1 MCFFQFDIRRKR
13 LRPLLLGIML
23 SSSLF
28 VSAILI
34 SGCNSGGGSEPV
46 ITIKPSQAILLPGQ
60 TLQFN
65 VARNQAPVANPM
77 WFVNDVAGGSASIGT
92 INSSG
97 LYTAPTTSTPAEVQV
112 KVSDPVQGGFS
123 APVMVSFFDPAH
135 MQPGTVSSST
145 NPLVAAYAITAPLGT
160 SAQIQFGTTTN
171 YGLTTWAQPA
181 PEAGG
186 QINILVAGMRA
197 SSTYHMQAIIHLPNG
212 NTVLDTDHVFTTGA
226 IPAALLPNITIQQGN
241 GMTPASGV
249 ELLDLIEQT
258 SQTTLTAVVTDLEG
272 NVVWYYP
279 MQPDE
284 PFPIKLLPNG
294 HMLLVEQAHQLVQEI
309 DLAGNVIWQLS
320 LADIQQ
326 KLAAVGIT
334 WPLAIGTGGLHHD
347 IQKLPNGHLIL
358 LVNYTLTLTDQP
370 GSPTV
375 TGDGLIDWDPQ
386 NGPVWAWSTFEHIPL
401 AHAPYGASDWTHAN
415 AVVYSPNDGN
425 LLLSM
430 RNQNW
435 IVKIRYENGA
445 GDGSILWHLGPGG
458 DFTLP
463 NGQAPMEWNYGQHY
477 PTFQGTATDGI
488 FPLLLFNNGNG
499 RLNASN
505 VPCGTAGGDTCYSSV
520 PLYQLNEYTLEA
532 EVLSEYRP
540 ISPNQLQLSAF
551 SVCCGSTN
559 LLPNGDLEYD
569 VALDQNTPGASYIQE
584 VTQEQTPQRV
594 WGMNIFGQLAY
605 RGFRIPSLYPGV
617 SWTQAAIAAANVNA
631 SAQPARKADLK
642 QAEPFAPK

>member
-1 MCFFQFDIRRKR
+1 LRR
-13 LRPLLLGIML
+13 LVLGMML
-23 SSSLF
+23 SGSIF
-28 VSAILI
+28 VFF
-34 SGCNSGGGSEPV
+34 GCNGGARSEPV
-46 ITIKPSQAILLPGQ
+46 IAIKPSQAILLPGQ
-60 TLQFN
+60 TLQFS
-65 VARNQAPVANPM
+65 VADNRAPVANLM

-92 INSSG
+92 ISPSG
-97 LYTAPTTSTPAEVQV
+97 LYTAPTTSSRTEVQV
-112 KVSDPVQGGFS
+112 KVSDPVQSGFS
-123 APVMVSFFDPAH
+123 APVTISFFDPTRI
-135 MQPGTVSSST
+135 QPGTVSAST

-171 YGLTTWAQPA
+171 YGLTTWTQPA

-186 QINILVAGMRA
+186 QITILVAGMRA

-212 NTVLDTDHVFTTGA
+212 NTVLDADHVFTTGA
-226 IPAALLPNITIQQGN
+226 LPASMLPNITIQQTA
-241 GMTPASGV
+241 GMTPAPGV

-272 NVVWYYP
+272 NVIWFYP

-294 HMLLVEQAHQLVQEI
+294 HILLVEEMNQLVQEI
-309 DLAGNVIWQLS
+309 DLAGNVIWQIS

-326 KLAAVGIT
+326 RLAAVGIT
-334 WPLAIGTGGLHHD
+334 WPLAIGAGALHHD

-358 LVNYTLTLTDQP
+358 LVNYTQALTDQP

-386 NGPVWAWSTFEHIPL
+386 NGPVWTWSTFDHIPL
-401 AHAPYGASDWTHAN
+401 SHAPNGTSDWTHAN
-415 AVVYSPNDGN
+415 AVVYSSSDGN

-435 IVKIRYENGA
+435 IIKIRYENGA
-445 GDGSILWHLGPGG
+445 GDGEILWHLGPGG

-477 PTFQGTATDGI
+477 PTFQDTSTDGI
-488 FPLLLFNNGNG
+488 YPLLFFNNGNG
-499 RLNASN
+499 RLDASN
-505 VPCGTAGGDTCYSSV
+505 IPCGTSGGNTCYSSV
-520 PLYQLNEYTLEA
+520 PLFQLNEYTLEV

-540 ISPNQLQLSAF
+540 ISPNQLPAF
-551 SVCCGSTN
+551 SVCCGSAN
-559 LLPNGDLEYD
+559 FLPNGDLEYD
-569 VALDQNTPGASYIQE
+569 VALDQNTPGASYVQE
-584 VTQEQTPQRV
+584 VTQDQNPRLLWE
-594 WGMNIFGQLAY
+594 MNIFGQLAY

-617 SWTQAAIAAANVNA
+617 SWTQSAIATANVNA
-631 SAQPARKADLK
+631 SAQPARKVGLK
-642 QAEPFAPK
+642 QAVPYTPR

>member
-1 MCFFQFDIRRKR
+1 MRR
-13 LRPLLLGIML
+13 LVLGMML
-23 SSSLF
+23 SGSIF
-28 VSAILI
+28 VF
-34 SGCNSGGGSEPV
+34 SGCNGGGRSEPV

-65 VARNQAPVANPM
+65 VADNQAPVANLM

-92 INSSG
+92 ISSSG
-97 LYTAPTTSTPAEVQV
+97 LYTAPTTSSRTEVQV
-112 KVSDPVQGGFS
+112 KVSDPVEGRFS
-123 APVMVSFFDPAH
+123 TPVTISFFDPTH
-135 MQPGTVSSST
+135 IQPGTVSAST

-171 YGLTTWAQPA
+171 YGLTTWTQPA

-186 QINILVAGMRA
+186 QISILVAGMRA
-197 SSTYHMQAIIHLPNG
+197 SSTYHMQAIIHLPDG
-212 NTVLDTDHVFTTGA
+212 NTVLDADHVFTTGPL
-226 IPAALLPNITIQQGN
+226 PASILPNITIQRTA

-272 NVVWYYP
+272 NVIWFYP

-294 HMLLVEQAHQLVQEI
+294 HILLVEEMHQLVQEI
-309 DLAGNVIWQLS
+309 DLAGNVILQIS

-326 KLAAVGIT
+326 RLAAVGIT
-334 WPLAIGTGGLHHD
+334 WPLAIGAGALHHD

-358 LVNYTLTLTDQP
+358 LVNFTQTLTDQP
-370 GSPTV
+370 GAPTV

-386 NGPVWAWSTFEHIPL
+386 NGPVWTWSTFDHIPL
-401 AHAPYGASDWTHAN
+401 THAPYGTSDWTHAN
-415 AVVYSPNDGN
+415 AVVYSSDDGN

-435 IVKIRYENGA
+435 IIKIRYENGA
-445 GDGSILWHLGPGG
+445 GDGDVLWHLGPGG

-463 NGQAPMEWNYGQHY
+463 NGQEPMEWNYGQHY
-477 PTFQGTATDGI
+477 PTFQGTRTDGI
-488 FPLLLFNNGNG
+488 FPLLLFNNGNA
-499 RLNASN
+499 RLDASN
-505 VPCGTAGGDTCYSSV
+505 VPCGTSGGNTCYSSV
-520 PLYQLNEYTLEA
+520 PLLQLNEYTLEA

-540 ISPNQLQLSAF
+540 ISPNQLPAF
-551 SVCCGSTN
+551 SVCCGSAN

-569 VALDQNTPGASYIQE
+569 VALDKNTPGASYVQE
-584 VTQEQTPQRV
+584 VTQDQNPQLV
-594 WGMNIFGQLAY
+594 WEMNIFGQLAY

-617 SWTQAAIAAANVNA
+617 SWTQSAMATANVKA
-631 SAQPARKADLK
+631 SAQPARQAGLK
-642 QAEPFAPK
+642 QAVPYTPK

>member
-1 MCFFQFDIRRKR
+1 
-13 LRPLLLGIML
+13 ML
-23 SSSLF
+23 SSSVF

-34 SGCNSGGGSEPV
+34 SGCNGGGASEPA

-60 TLQFN
+60 TLQFE
-65 VARNQAPVANPM
+65 VTAGLAPVANLS
-77 WFVNDVAGGSASIGT
+77 WSVNGIAGGTTSSGT
-92 INSSG
+92 ISSSG
-97 LYTAPTTSTPAEVQV
+97 LYTAPAASSAKAVQIRV
-112 KVSDPVQGGFS
+112 TDPTQRAFS
-123 APVMVSFFDPAH
+123 ATSKVSFFDPNGF
-135 MQPGTVSSST
+135 QPGIVSTSN
-145 NPLVAAYAITAPLGT
+145 NPLVATYALTAPLGT

-171 YGLTTWAQPA
+171 YGLTTWAQGA

-186 QINILVAGMRA
+186 QISILVAGMRA

-212 NTVLDTDHVFTTGA
+212 NTVLDTDHVFTTGPL
-226 IPAALLPNITIQQGN
+226 PASVLPNITIQQTV

-249 ELLDLIEQT
+249 EMLDLIEQT
-258 SQTTLTAVVTDLEG
+258 SQTTLTALVTDLEG

-279 MQPDE
+279 MQPDQ

-294 HMLLVEQAHQLVQEI
+294 HILLVEEMHQLVQEI
-309 DLAGNVIWQLS
+309 DLAGNVIWQIS

-326 KLAAVGIT
+326 RLAAVGIN
-334 WPLAIGTGGLHHD
+334 WPLAIGAGALHHD

-358 LVNYTLTLTDQP
+358 LVNYTQTLTDQP

-386 NGPVWAWSTFEHIPL
+386 NGPVWTWSTFDHIPIS
-401 AHAPYGASDWTHAN
+401 HAPYGTSDWTHAN

-445 GDGSILWHLGPGG
+445 GDGSILWHLGSGG

-463 NGQAPMEWNYGQHY
+463 NGQQPVEWNYGQHY
-477 PTFQGTATDGI
+477 PTFQGTSTDGI

-499 RLNASN
+499 RLDASN
-505 VPCGTAGGDTCYSSV
+505 VPCGTSGANTCYSSV
-520 PLYQLNEYTLEA
+520 PLFQLNEYTLEA
-532 EVLSEYRP
+532 EVLSEHRV
-540 ISPNQLQLSAF
+540 ISPNQLPAF
-551 SVCCGSTN
+551 SVCCGSAN
-559 LLPNGDLEYD
+559 FLPNGDLEYD
-569 VALDQNTPGASYIQE
+569 VALDQNTPGASFIQE
-584 VTQEQTPQRV
+584 VTQDQSPQLV
-594 WGMNIFGQLAY
+594 WEMNIFGQLAY

-617 SWTQAAIAAANVNA
+617 SWTQAAIATANAKA
-631 SAQPARKADLK
+631 SAQPARKVGLK
-642 QAEPFAPK
+642 QAVPYTPK

>member
-1 MCFFQFDIRRKR
+1 
-13 LRPLLLGIML
+13 LRPLVLGIML

-34 SGCNSGGGSEPV
+34 SGCNGGGASEPA
-46 ITIKPSQAILLPGQ
+46 ITMKPSQAMLLPGQ

-65 VARNQAPVANPM
+65 VTAGLAPVANLS
-77 WFVNDVAGGSASIGT
+77 WSVNGIAGGTASTGT
-92 INSSG
+92 ISSSG
-97 LYTAPTTSTPAEVQV
+97 LYTAPAASSAKAVQIRV
-112 KVSDPVQGGFS
+112 TDPTQRAFS
-123 APVMVSFFDPAH
+123 ATATVSFFDPNNF
-135 MQPGTVSSST
+135 QPGIVSASN
-145 NPLVAAYAITAPLGT
+145 NPLVATYALTAPLGT

-171 YGLTTWAQPA
+171 YGLTTWAQGV

-186 QINILVAGMRA
+186 LIVILVAGMRA
-197 SSTYHMQAIIHLPNG
+197 SSTYHMQAIVHLPNG
-212 NTVLDTDHVFTTGA
+212 NTVLDADHVFTTGA

-249 ELLDLIEQT
+249 EMLNLIEET
-258 SQTTLTAVVTDLEG
+258 SQTALTALVTDLEG

-279 MQPDE
+279 VQPDE

-309 DLAGNVIWQLS
+309 DLAGDVIWQIS

-326 KLAAVGIT
+326 RLAAVGIN
-334 WPLAIGTGGLHHD
+334 WPLAIGIGGLHHD
-347 IQKLPNGHLIL
+347 ILRLPNGHLIL
-358 LVNYTLTLTDQP
+358 LVDYMQTLTDQT

-386 NGPVWAWSTFEHIPL
+386 NGPVWTWSTFDHIPL

-463 NGQAPMEWNYGQHY
+463 NGQQPMEWNYGQHY
-477 PTFQGTATDGI
+477 PTFQGTSTDGI

-505 VPCGTAGGDTCYSSV
+505 VPCGTSGGDTCYSSV

-540 ISPNQLQLSAF
+540 ISPNQLQLPAF

-584 VTQEQTPQRV
+584 VTQEQNPQRV

-617 SWTQAAIAAANVNA
+617 SWTQAAIATANVNA
-631 SAQPARKADLK
+631 TAQPTRKADLK
-642 QAEPFAPK
+642 QAVPFTPK